1 MKSDDARF
9 AGVLEFVE
17 TLRTGSFTAAGAKL
31 GLTGSA
37 VGKSVTRLEQRLGTK
52 MLHRTTRSLT
62 PTQEGQHLFEGW
74 VAILDEIAALEQ
86 GVVAGSGSVSGR
98 MNIHLPAAFG
108 RRHVMPLLS
117 RLAKQYPQLELS
129 VSFTERRINLIDEGV
144 DLVVRIGT
152 LEDDA
157 DLVARRLGQQRLV
170 ICASPEYLE
179 RYGTPQTPAE
189 LTQHDCIIGSRRNN
203 QPAWLLKDARGQLF
217 SQVIRARYDYSDGD
231 AMVLGTLDGLGLSQ
245 LPTWLVQDHIQR
257 GELITVLDNHAG
269 AEMPIH
275 AVWPRSRYL
284 QPRQRVVI
292 DSLIEASRQPG
303 SIYQL

>member
-1 MKSDDARF
+1 MKSEDVRF

-37 VGKSVTRLEQRLGTK
+37 VGKSVTRLEKRLGTK

-62 PTQEGQHLFEGW
+62 PTQEGQRMFDGW
-74 VAILDEIAALEQ
+74 VAILDEIEALEQ
-86 GVVAGSGSVSGR
+86 GVVAGSGTVSGR

-108 RRHVMPLLS
+108 RRHVVPLLS

-129 VSFTERRINLIDEGV
+129 VNFTERRINLIDEGV

-170 ICASPEYLE
+170 ICASPEYLG

-189 LTQHDCIIGSRRNN
+189 LTEHDCIIGSRRSN
-203 QPAWLLKDARGQLF
+203 QPAWLLKDARGQLC
-217 SQVIRARYDYSDGD
+217 SQVIRARFDYSDGD
-231 AMVLGTLDGLGLSQ
+231 AMVQGTLDGLGLSQ
-245 LPTWLVQDHIQR
+245 LPTWLVHDHIQR

-292 DSLIEASRQPG
+292 DCLIEESRQPG